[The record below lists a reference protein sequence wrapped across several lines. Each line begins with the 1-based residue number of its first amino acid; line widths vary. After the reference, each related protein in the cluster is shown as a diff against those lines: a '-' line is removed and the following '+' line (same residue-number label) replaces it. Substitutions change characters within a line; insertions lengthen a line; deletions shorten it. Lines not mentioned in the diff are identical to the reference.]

1 MTSTSLHAAMA
12 MALSS
17 WTIAVEAVVD
27 DGAVSYRAT
36 ARRQRSTMDHSLVTV
51 TVMTT
56 RHKSPGAALR
66 FLRGVMLGGG
76 HLVSAEVSRLERVTP

>member
-1 MTSTSLHAAMA
+1 MSTALHAAMA
-12 MALSS
+12 LALPT
-17 WTIAVEAVVD
+17 WAICVETVVD

-51 TVMTT
+51 TVMTS

-76 HLVSAEVSRLERVTP
+76 HLVGAEVSRLERVTP